1 MLLQRLG
8 LLHQV
13 VDVDLVPQRGVPA
26 GKGVDDGGDDVP
38 EPLEVRQV
46 LAGLAKCHVVGDD
59 ELEQVLLL
67 VEILGLDHHVVE
79 GAVNVL
85 AVLLAVVEVIER
97 RVRRFDGV
105 GADLTLDGE
114 RREFLEEFSKVF
126 NLLGKGVGR
135 FPYFPRLELLHHA
148 ELLLDVERL
157 LLQRGPRQGRLFELL
172 QNVLADGDAVR
183 FK

>member
-1 MLLQRLG
+1 M
-8 LLHQV
+8 
-13 VDVDLVPQRGVPA
+13 
-26 GKGVDDGGDDVP
+26 
-38 EPLEVRQV
+38 
-46 LAGLAKCHVVGDD
+46 
-59 ELEQVLLL
+59 
-67 VEILGLDHHVVE
+67 
-79 GAVNVL
+79 NVL
-85 AVLLAVVEVIER
+85 PVLLAVVEVIER

-148 ELLLDVERL
+148 QLLLDVERL
-157 LLQRGPRQGRLFELL
+157 LFQRGPRQGRLFELL
-172 QNVLADGDAVR
+172 QDILADGDAVR